1 MRPNFSPVYT
11 IFRLFSRMSKIKKAI
26 ATIYLQSGSHFDA
39 EGLRWNTK
47 KCMVKTEVSVNAYNL
62 RYGTVKD
69 AIALKKRNALG
80 KKTRAHLFI
89 EKTLAK
95 KLELHFSLQ
104 TSISS
109 HSPIKGNL

>member
-1 MRPNFSPVYT
+1 
-11 IFRLFSRMSKIKKAI
+11 
-26 ATIYLQSGSHFDA
+26 
-39 EGLRWNTK
+39 
-47 KCMVKTEVSVNAYNL
+47 MVKTEVSVNFTL
-62 RYGTVKD
+62 ITERLEDGTVKD

-104 TSISS
+104 TSIPS